1 MTRGGRAEALSQTRQ
16 PADTRARYG
25 VGHDLQG
32 PVRPY
37 ALAGVGLIKS
47 HVELTAASLF
57 TTDNNDVG
65 WDVGGGLVITF

>member
-1 MTRGGRAEALSQTRQ
+1 M
-16 PADTRARYG
+16 
-25 VGHDLQG
+25 
-32 PVRPY
+32 RPY